1 MLCTVLPDLVEIYF
15 IMSFAGWLT
24 MNRWL
29 TVPEAPAMHVL
40 WHDGDDAGESQSI
53 HCVRGSGW
61 TKRAGEGGGDILCRD
76 LVARVRGVR

>member
-1 MLCTVLPDLVEIYF
+1 
-15 IMSFAGWLT
+15 MSFAGWLT

-61 TKRAGEGGGDILCRD
+61 TKRAGEGGGDILCRTLSQEFEVCGND
-76 LVARVRGVR
+76 HLRGLV